1 MISDAAERSR
11 ALGEFLR
18 AQRERIAVA
27 LETGQHQRRRRTSGL
42 RREEVAASAGIS
54 PIWCMCIAQGRA
66 ASVSSHALAR
76 IADALHL
83 VPAARAHIFAL
94 VGRPDAAFDSSSAP
108 PLPGSLR
115 YGVESFQ
122 GPPPLLDGHGV

>member
-27 LETGQHQRRRRTSGL
+27 LDTGQHQRRRRPSGL

-54 PIWCMCIAQGRA
+54 PIWCMRIAPGRA

-76 IADALHL
+76 LAAALPLAPPDRPHL
-83 VPAARAHIFAL
+83 FAL
-94 VGRPDAAFDSSSAP
+94 AGRPHP
-108 PLPGSLR
+108 PFER
-115 YGVESFQ
+115 
-122 GPPPLLDGHGV
+122 

>member
-54 PIWCMCIAQGRA
+54 PIWCMRIEQGRA

-76 IADALHL
+76 IAEALHL
-83 VPAARAHIFAL
+83 APAERAHMFTSEEPTSEL
-94 VGRPDAAFDSSSAP
+94 QSLMRSSYAVFC
-108 PLPGSLR
+108 LKKK
-115 YGVESFQ
+115 
-122 GPPPLLDGHGV
+122 

>member
-1 MISDAAERSR
+1 MVRRPPRSTRTDTLFPYTTLFRSRSR

-42 RREEVAASAGIS
+42 RREEVAASEGIS
-54 PIWCMCIAQGRA
+54 PIWCMRIEQGRA

-76 IADALHL
+76 IAEALH
-83 VPAARAHIFAL
+83 PAPAELAPIFGLA
-94 VGRPDAAFDSSSAP
+94 GRQAPQFDT
-108 PLPGSLR
+108 GT
-115 YGVESFQ
+115 V
-122 GPPPLLDGHGV
+122 

>member
-18 AQRERIAVA
+18 AQRESIAVA

-54 PIWCMCIAQGRA
+54 PIWCMRIEQGRA

-76 IADALHL
+76 IAEALQL
-83 VPAARAHIFAL
+83 PPPARTNQT
-94 VGRPDAAFDSSSAP
+94 GRP
-108 PLPGSLR
+108 PGKEK
-115 YGVESFQ
+115 G
-122 GPPPLLDGHGV
+122 